1 MGMFAQLRKSATL
14 IEKLTP
20 LIRAKFTPGSVIA
33 PGDRRKE
40 SSVVWS
46 RRKSKRDRLVPA
58 TE

>member
-1 MGMFAQLRKSATL
+1 MFAQLRKSATL

-33 PGDRRKE
+33 TGDRRKE